1 MVVKSF
7 ITYVKGAVLFIFSQL
22 TNLPNK
28 VECYITIGRKGLPL
42 ANTPAYWAHS

>member
-1 MVVKSF
+1 MCEGP
-7 ITYVKGAVLFIFSQL
+7 YLQLIFSYL
-22 TNLPNK
+22 KNGPNK